1 MLKAKRHTRLMVSH
15 MHGSSLIKNK
25 QLFIQLVSAFDSAS
39 ESRKQKQSRIL
50 IFKKPI
56 KKGKATIFLPEPR
69 YNLNEATLTDS

>member
-69 YNLNEATLTDS
+69 YNLNKATLTDS